1 MKLSIY
7 VKHEERQLSL
17 QIHIIHIVLILDYQ
31 LITLY
36 KYIVDRYAQLMHN
49 LHRTIVETGHTMEKY
64 GIDVTYRYQ
73 QWTYALT
80 VTYWHYR

>member
-49 LHRTIVETGHTMEKY
+49 LHRT
-64 GIDVTYRYQ
+64 RN
-73 QWTYALT
+73 WTYDGKVWNRCHISISTMDIRSNSNILAL
-80 VTYWHYR
+80 